1 MSNRATTP
9 EGGAPAAAVTS
20 GGGFLGCFCRPKH
33 LEDTGVYTASSTTNG
48 TTASRSIPTVTGTE
62 RPRTG
67 AATSTLPP
75 RNSSGS
81 SNRQNGTKHIIRK
94 SHNGDVHRDSSLIPS
109 PPSDDATPLI
119 SNRKVGSGGGGGGGG
134 SGSSSSTNIL
144 SLPTSHSSSSSS
156 SSQALPPSS
165 KPKPKK
171 SMNIKEGTKIV
182 LIKAEKHP
190 STTTGN
196 HQEHHQMQSSA
207 SPWSTEHPVRPN
219 DDDDTET
226 EASNATTP
234 PEASS
239 SSSRKSVSYYPN
251 HVQDNVKVMRDYY
264 EQQAF
269 ISSAGT
275 SSGSRNNS
283 YEDMTESTVED
294 ITESSSAMDDLLA
307 ISNSNQPTLLRVD
320 CQNDPYESAYA
331 VWYRQGLLKWRPKS
345 VPHSERPTSQEED
358 SSAFGFDLPK
368 NDETNTSIVD
378 LVIVPAASSQQP
390 IQKYATE
397 LSPNINVENKVENDI
412 IHNHNQND
420 LSTATMTSN
429 EKDDITTSRSVL
441 EKYRSSTT
449 KTKTVSC
456 QNCQKDMSSLKTIQM
471 IKCTHC
477 QQELYCSVFCRGND
491 RYTHSMA
498 CPAQPPSS
506 SSSSVQSPAVAMS
519 TTTTTTMN
527 TTATMT
533 PKQSRRYDTHE
544 NGSSWSNTAVDV
556 LDENSTSRSNSYK
569 KSRQVPMVS
578 LFGVTHHL
586 STSGSTNSG
595 MNSQKTSSTT
605 NMDTTLSARR
615 LTTEFRV

>member
-94 SHNGDVHRDSSLIPS
+94 SHNGDVHRESPLIPS

-368 NDETNTSIVD
+368 NDETNTSNVD

-412 IHNHNQND
+412 IHNHKQND

-441 EKYRSSTT
+441 EKYRSST
-449 KTKTVSC
+449 TKTVSC

>member
-368 NDETNTSIVD
+368 NDETNTSNVD

-441 EKYRSSTT
+441 EKYRSST
-449 KTKTVSC
+449 TKTVSC

-615 LTTEFRV
+615 LNTEFRV

>member
-48 TTASRSIPTVTGTE
+48 TTASRSIPTATGTE

-368 NDETNTSIVD
+368 NDETNTSNVD

-412 IHNHNQND
+412 IHNNKQND
-420 LSTATMTSN
+420 LSTVTMTSN

-441 EKYRSSTT
+441 EKYRSST
-449 KTKTVSC
+449 TKTVSC

>member
-368 NDETNTSIVD
+368 NDETNTSNVD

-412 IHNHNQND
+412 IHNNNQND

-441 EKYRSSTT
+441 EKYRSST
-449 KTKTVSC
+449 TKTVSC